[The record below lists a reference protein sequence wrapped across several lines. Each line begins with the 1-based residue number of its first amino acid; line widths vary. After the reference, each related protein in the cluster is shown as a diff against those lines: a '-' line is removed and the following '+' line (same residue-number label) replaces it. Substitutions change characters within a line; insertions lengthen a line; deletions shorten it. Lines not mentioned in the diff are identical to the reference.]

1 MRVQARVRVKPKE
14 TVGVPAAGESPRHA
28 FLKEVGKLW
37 LYNQL
42 CHSVETEVALN
53 HLGLLRHCELDNKKV
68 VDVVGVGLKYFDYR
82 RRKIQDEECVG
93 FKLEKPGQYVIG
105 YNVLRGIEVKVSRGD
120 FRNGFACTG
129 CNYNYLL
136 TPMRLVSPGVV
147 PRGVGLIEYN
157 RYKFSCEPVDQDDVN
172 PRRRPFKLQG
182 LRVVKPAT
190 YRNLP
195 QFHIDHVINEVSLR
209 RRANGLQSTYLSVVE
224 SLDDPELRYSPPE
237 GEEEQVYLS

>member
-1 MRVQARVRVKPKE
+1 LM
-14 TVGVPAAGESPRHA
+14 GVPAAGESARHA

-53 HLGLLRHCELDNKKV
+53 HLGLLRYCGLDNKKV

-82 RRKIQDEECVG
+82 RRKIQEEECMG
-93 FKLEKPGQYVIG
+93 FKLENPEQYVIG

-136 TPMRLVSPGVV
+136 TPMRLISPGIV

-157 RYKFSCEPVDQDDVN
+157 RYKFSCEPLEVDEEN
-172 PRRRPFKLQG
+172 PGRRPFKLLG
-182 LRVVKPAT
+182 LRVVKPAA
-190 YRNLP
+190 YRPLP
-195 QFHIDHVINEVSLR
+195 QSHIDHVLEQISR
-209 RRANGLQSTYLSVVE
+209 RRSASDQCSTYRSVAE
-224 SLDDPELRYSPPE
+224 SMKDPDLLYIQLESME
-237 GEEEQVYLS
+237 GEEVSS

>member
-1 MRVQARVRVKPKE
+1 M
-14 TVGVPAAGESPRHA
+14 VGVPAAGESTRHV

-53 HLGLLRHCELDNKKV
+53 HLGLLRYCELDNKKV
-68 VDVVGVGLKYFDYR
+68 VDVVGVGLKYFDYG
-82 RRKIQDEECVG
+82 RRKIQSEEYG
-93 FKLEKPGQYVIG
+93 DFKLDNLEQYVIG
-105 YNVLRGIEVKVSRGD
+105 YNILRGVEVKVSRGD

-147 PRGVGLIEYN
+147 PRGAGLIEYN
-157 RYKFSCEPVDQDDVN
+157 RYKFSCEPVDQDDGN
-172 PRRRPFKLQG
+172 PGRSPFKLRG

-190 YRNLP
+190 YRHLP
-195 QFHIDHVINEVSLR
+195 QFHIDHVIEQISR
-209 RRANGLQSTYLSVVE
+209 RRNASDQISTYLNVAE
-224 SLDDPELRYSPPE
+224 SMKDPDLLYVQPEGVE
-237 GEEEQVYLS
+237 GEEVSSQMIVKKPVSGT

>member
-1 MRVQARVRVKPKE
+1 M
-14 TVGVPAAGESPRHA
+14 VGGPAAGESPRHA
-28 FLKEVGKLW
+28 FLKQVGKIW

-42 CHSVETEVALN
+42 CHSVETEIALN
-53 HLGLLRHCELDNKKV
+53 HLGLLRYCELDNKKV
-68 VDVVGVGLKYFDYR
+68 VDVVGVGLKYLDYR

-93 FKLEKPGQYVIG
+93 FKLEKPEQYVIG
-105 YNVLRGIEVKVSRGD
+105 YNVLRGVEVKVSRED

-136 TPMRLVSPGVV
+136 TPMRLVSPSIV

-157 RYKFSCEPVDQDDVN
+157 RYKFSCEPVDQDDGN
-172 PRRRPFKLQG
+172 QGRRPFKLQG

-190 YRNLP
+190 YRHLP

-209 RRANGLQSTYLSVVE
+209 CREKGLMSTYLSVVE
-224 SLDDPELRYSPPE
+224 SLDDPELRYSLP
-237 GEEEQVYLS
+237 GAEEEQSYIG

>member
-1 MRVQARVRVKPKE
+1 M
-14 TVGVPAAGESPRHA
+14 GVPAAGESPRHA

-53 HLGLLRHCELDNKKV
+53 HLGLLRYCELDNKKV

-82 RRKIQDEECVG
+82 RRKIQDEEYG
-93 FKLEKPGQYVIG
+93 DFKMYNPEQYVIG
-105 YNVLRGIEVKVSRGD
+105 YNVLRGVEVKVSRGD

-157 RYKFSCEPVDQDDVN
+157 RYKFSCEPVDQDDGN
-172 PRRRPFKLQG
+172 PGRRSFKLRG

-190 YRNLP
+190 YKHIP
-195 QFHIDHVINEVSLR
+195 QFHIDHVIEQISR
-209 RRANGLQSTYLSVVE
+209 RRDASDQISTYLNVAE
-224 SLDDPELRYSPPE
+224 SMKDPDLLYVQPEGVE
-237 GEEEQVYLS
+237 GEEVSSQMIVKKPVSGT

>member
-1 MRVQARVRVKPKE
+1 M
-14 TVGVPAAGESPRHA
+14 VGVPAAGESTRHA

-42 CHSVETEVALN
+42 CHSVETEIALN
-53 HLGLLRHCELDNKKV
+53 HLGLLRYCELDNKKV

-82 RRKIQDEECVG
+82 RRKIQDEEYG
-93 FKLEKPGQYVIG
+93 DFRLDNQEQYVIG

-157 RYKFSCEPVDQDDVN
+157 RYKFSCEPVDQDDGN
-172 PRRRPFKLQG
+172 PGRRPFKLRG

-190 YRNLP
+190 YKHIP
-195 QFHIDHVINEVSLR
+195 QFHIDHVIEQISR
-209 RRANGLQSTYLSVVE
+209 RRNASDQISTYLNVAE
-224 SLDDPELRYSPPE
+224 NMKDPDLLYIQPEGVE
-237 GEEEQVYLS
+237 GEEVSSQMIVKEPVSGT

>member
-1 MRVQARVRVKPKE
+1 M
-14 TVGVPAAGESPRHA
+14 
-28 FLKEVGKLW
+28 GKLW

-53 HLGLLRHCELDNKKV
+53 HLGLLRYYELDNKKV

-82 RRKIQDEECVG
+82 RRKIQDEEYGG
-93 FKLEKPGQYVIG
+93 FKLDNPEQYVIG
-105 YNVLRGIEVKVSRGD
+105 YNVLRGVEVKVSRGD

-157 RYKFSCEPVDQDDVN
+157 RYKFSCEPVDQDDGN
-172 PRRRPFKLQG
+172 PGRRPFKLRG

-190 YRNLP
+190 YKHIP
-195 QFHIDHVINEVSLR
+195 QFHIDHVIEQISQR
-209 RRANGLQSTYLSVVE
+209 RNASDQISIYRSVVE
-224 SLDDPELRYSPPE
+224 SMKDPDLLYIKPE
-237 GEEEQVYLS
+237 GVEGEVSSQRVEKELVSGT

>member
-1 MRVQARVRVKPKE
+1 M
-14 TVGVPAAGESPRHA
+14 VGVPAAGESTRHA

-53 HLGLLRHCELDNKKV
+53 HLGLLRYCELDNKTV

-82 RRKIQDEECVG
+82 RRKIQSEEYG
-93 FKLEKPGQYVIG
+93 DFKLDNQEQYVIG

-157 RYKFSCEPVDQDDVN
+157 RYKFSCEPVEQDDGN
-172 PRRRPFKLQG
+172 PGRRPFKLRG

-190 YRNLP
+190 YRHIP
-195 QFHIDHVINEVSLR
+195 RFHIDHVIEQISR
-209 RRANGLQSTYLSVVE
+209 RRNASDQISTYLNVAE
-224 SLDDPELRYSPPE
+224 SMKDPDLLYVQPEGVE
-237 GEEEQVYLS
+237 GEEVSSQMIVKKPVSGT

>member
-1 MRVQARVRVKPKE
+1 M
-14 TVGVPAAGESPRHA
+14 GVPAAGESTIHA

-42 CHSVETEVALN
+42 CHSVETEVTLN
-53 HLGLLRHCELDNKKV
+53 HLGLLRYCELDNKKV

-82 RRKIQDEECVG
+82 RRKIQGEEYRD
-93 FKLEKPGQYVIG
+93 FKLETPEQYVIG

-120 FRNGFACTG
+120 FRNGFVCTG

-136 TPMRLVSPGVV
+136 TPMRLVSPGDV

-157 RYKFSCEPVDQDDVN
+157 RYKFGCEPLEIDDGD
-172 PRRRPFKLQG
+172 PGRRPFKIRG

-190 YRNLP
+190 YRHIP
-195 QFHIDHVINEVSLR
+195 RFHIDHVIEQISR
-209 RRANGLQSTYLSVVE
+209 RRDASHRISTYLNIAESMKDPDLVYIQTGSV
-224 SLDDPELRYSPPE
+224 E
-237 GEEEQVYLS
+237 GEEVSHQMVVKEPASVA

>member
-1 MRVQARVRVKPKE
+1 
-14 TVGVPAAGESPRHA
+14 VGVPAAGESPRHA
-28 FLKEVGKLW
+28 FLKQVGKLW

-53 HLGLLRHCELDNKKV
+53 HLGLLRYCELDNKKV

-82 RRKIQDEECVG
+82 RRKIQDEG
-93 FKLEKPGQYVIG
+93 YRDFKLDNPEQYVIG
-105 YNVLRGIEVKVSRGD
+105 YNVLRGIEVKVSIGD

-157 RYKFSCEPVDQDDVN
+157 RYKFSCEPVDQDDGN
-172 PRRRPFKLQG
+172 PGRRSFKLRG

-190 YRNLP
+190 YKHIP
-195 QFHIDHVINEVSLR
+195 QFHIDHVIEQISR
-209 RRANGLQSTYLSVVE
+209 RRDASDQISTYLNVAE
-224 SLDDPELRYSPPE
+224 SMKDPDLLYVQPEGVE
-237 GEEEQVYLS
+237 GEEVSSQMIVKKPVSGT

>member
-1 MRVQARVRVKPKE
+1 M
-14 TVGVPAAGESPRHA
+14 GVPAAGESTRHA

-42 CHSVETEVALN
+42 CHSVETEIALN
-53 HLGLLRHCELDNKKV
+53 HLGLLRYCELDNKKV
-68 VDVVGVGLKYFDYR
+68 VDAVGVGLKYFDYR
-82 RRKIQDEECVG
+82 RRKIQDEEYG
-93 FKLEKPGQYVIG
+93 DFRLDNPEQYVIG

-147 PRGVGLIEYN
+147 PRDVGLIEYN
-157 RYKFSCEPVDQDDVN
+157 RYKFSCEPVDQDDGN
-172 PRRRPFKLQG
+172 PGRRPFKLRG

-190 YRNLP
+190 YKHIP
-195 QFHIDHVINEVSLR
+195 QFHIDHVIEQISR
-209 RRANGLQSTYLSVVE
+209 RRNGSDQISTYLNVAE
-224 SLDDPELRYSPPE
+224 NMKDPDLLYIQPEGVE
-237 GEEEQVYLS
+237 GEEVSSQMIVKEPVSGT

>member
-1 MRVQARVRVKPKE
+1 M
-14 TVGVPAAGESPRHA
+14 GVPAAGESPRHA
-28 FLKEVGKLW
+28 FLKQVGKLW

-53 HLGLLRHCELDNKKV
+53 HLGLLRYCELDNKKV

-82 RRKIQDEECVG
+82 RRKIQDEG
-93 FKLEKPGQYVIG
+93 YRDFKLDNPEQYVIG
-105 YNVLRGIEVKVSRGD
+105 YNVLRGIEVKVSIGD

-157 RYKFSCEPVDQDDVN
+157 RYKFSCEPVDQDDGN
-172 PRRRPFKLQG
+172 PGRRPFKLRG

-190 YRNLP
+190 YRHLP
-195 QFHIDHVINEVSLR
+195 QFHIDHVIEQISR
-209 RRANGLQSTYLSVVE
+209 RRNASDQISTYLNVAE
-224 SLDDPELRYSPPE
+224 SMKDPDLLYVQPEGVE
-237 GEEEQVYLS
+237 GEEVSSQMIVKKPVSGT

>member
-1 MRVQARVRVKPKE
+1 M
-14 TVGVPAAGESPRHA
+14 VGVPAAGESTRHA

-53 HLGLLRHCELDNKKV
+53 HLGLLRYCELDNKTV

-82 RRKIQDEECVG
+82 RRKIQSEEYG
-93 FKLEKPGQYVIG
+93 DFKLDNQEQYVIG

-157 RYKFSCEPVDQDDVN
+157 RYKFSCEPVDQEDGN
-172 PRRRPFKLQG
+172 PGRRSFKLRG

-190 YRNLP
+190 YRHLP
-195 QFHIDHVINEVSLR
+195 QFHIDHVIEQISR
-209 RRANGLQSTYLSVVE
+209 RRDASDQISTYLNVAE
-224 SLDDPELRYSPPE
+224 SMKDPDLLYVQPEGVE
-237 GEEEQVYLS
+237 GEEVISQMIVKKPVSGT

>member
-1 MRVQARVRVKPKE
+1 M
-14 TVGVPAAGESPRHA
+14 VGVPAAGESTRHA
-28 FLKEVGKLW
+28 FLKEMGKLW

-53 HLGLLRHCELDNKKV
+53 HLGLLRYCELDNKKV

-82 RRKIQDEECVG
+82 RRKIQDEEYG
-93 FKLEKPGQYVIG
+93 DFKMYNPEQYVIG
-105 YNVLRGIEVKVSRGD
+105 YNVLRGVEVKVSRGD

-136 TPMRLVSPGVV
+136 TPMKLVSPGVV

-157 RYKFSCEPVDQDDVN
+157 RYKFSCEPVEQDDGN
-172 PRRRPFKLQG
+172 PGRRPFKLRG

-190 YRNLP
+190 YRHIP
-195 QFHIDHVINEVSLR
+195 RFHIDHVIEQISR
-209 RRANGLQSTYLSVVE
+209 RRNASDQISTYLNVAE
-224 SLDDPELRYSPPE
+224 SMKDPDLLYVQPEGVE
-237 GEEEQVYLS
+237 GEEVSSQMIVKKPVSGT

>member
-1 MRVQARVRVKPKE
+1 M
-14 TVGVPAAGESPRHA
+14 GVPAAGESPRHA
-28 FLKEVGKLW
+28 FLKQVGKLW

-53 HLGLLRHCELDNKKV
+53 HLGLLRYCELDNKKV

-82 RRKIQDEECVG
+82 RRKIQDEEYG
-93 FKLEKPGQYVIG
+93 DFKMYNPEQYVIG
-105 YNVLRGIEVKVSRGD
+105 YNVLRGVEVKVSRGD

-157 RYKFSCEPVDQDDVN
+157 RYKFSCEPVDQDDGN
-172 PRRRPFKLQG
+172 LGRRPFKLRG

-190 YRNLP
+190 YRHLP
-195 QFHIDHVINEVSLR
+195 QFHIDHVIEQISR
-209 RRANGLQSTYLSVVE
+209 RRNASDQISTYLNVAE
-224 SLDDPELRYSPPE
+224 SMKDPDLLYVQPEGVE
-237 GEEEQVYLS
+237 GEEVSSQMIVKKPVSGT

>member
-1 MRVQARVRVKPKE
+1 
-14 TVGVPAAGESPRHA
+14 VGVPAAGESTRHA

-53 HLGLLRHCELDNKKV
+53 HLGLLRYCELDNKKV

-82 RRKIQDEECVG
+82 RRKIQDEEYG
-93 FKLEKPGQYVIG
+93 DFKMYNPEQYVIG

-120 FRNGFACTG
+120 LRNGFACTG

-157 RYKFSCEPVDQDDVN
+157 RYKFSCDPVEVDDGN
-172 PRRRPFKLQG
+172 PGRRPFKLRG

-190 YRNLP
+190 YRHIP
-195 QFHIDHVINEVSLR
+195 RFHIDHVIEQISR
-209 RRANGLQSTYLSVVE
+209 RRNASDQISTYLSVAE
-224 SLDDPELRYSPPE
+224 SMKDPDLLYIQPEGVE
-237 GEEEQVYLS
+237 GEEVSHQMVVKEPVYGT